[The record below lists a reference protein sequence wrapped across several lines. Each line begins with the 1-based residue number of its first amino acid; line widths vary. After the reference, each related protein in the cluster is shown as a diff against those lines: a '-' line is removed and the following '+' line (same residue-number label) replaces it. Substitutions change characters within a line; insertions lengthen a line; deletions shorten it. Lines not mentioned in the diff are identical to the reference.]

1 MAKDPA
7 FLFYSNDFLS
17 GVADLTFE
25 ERGQY
30 ITLMA
35 LQHQKGHLTLK
46 AIKINVPSVTDDVLA
61 KFTVDSEGN
70 YFNERLDLESEK
82 RKAHSEKQKQRALD
96 GWKKRKANESPL
108 NATADATA
116 LPLEDEDVNE
126 DINTTTTIKEKED
139 IEFDVFWNLYDK
151 KEGRATVEYKWQ
163 RIKHKD
169 QLLIIEHLPKYVEA
183 TPDKKYRKLPMTYLS
198 QKTWLDEELP
208 SHGNSKETN
217 NPVHIDYSKVD
228 YTVRQNRSN

>member
-1 MAKDPA
+1 MHKSEPYGCVLLKQKDKQSESA
-7 FLFYSNDFLS
+7 SLNFAN
-17 GVADLTFE
+17 
-25 ERGQY
+25 
-30 ITLMA
+30 
-35 LQHQKGHLTLK
+35 K
-46 AIKINVPSVTDDVLA
+46 LA
-61 KFTVDSEGN
+61 KLLPFGIDEIDLALTDLLEEKVVSIDNDMLVQKRMVKDNDISIKRSKSGSKGGKSTQSKPKNFALANTEANTVSV
-70 YFNERLDLESEK
+70 
-82 RKAHSEKQKQRALD
+82 
-96 GWKKRKANESPL
+96 
-108 NATADATA
+108 
-116 LPLEDEDVNE
+116 DEDVNE
-126 DINTTTTIKEKED
+126 DTNTTIKSKED

-228 YTVRQNRSN
+228 YTVRQN